1 MWLPHM
7 ACQAWRVLEL
17 LVTHSATLSSC
28 WAMLYHMPFQLRLE
42 VVLSWTQIAPEWCT
56 EWCTKVRL
64 DVFCYQVSV
73 NQISQVHRL
82 ALPCS
87 LLGVDSSSQCT
98 IALNLNTRI
107 FYSLKTVKNGYKP
120 MTGQLT
126 GPLVWGLWLQ
136 MVAGPNLSWVRNAA
150 LNINTNSSF

>member
-1 MWLPHM
+1 
-7 ACQAWRVLEL
+7 
-17 LVTHSATLSSC
+17 
-28 WAMLYHMPFQLRLE
+28 MLYHMPFQLRLE

-56 EWCTKVRL
+56 KVRL
-64 DVFCYQVSV
+64 DVFCYQVSI

-98 IALNLNTRI
+98 IALNLKTRF

-120 MTGQLT
+120 MTNGHCVLAFST
-126 GPLVWGLWLQ
+126 GKILI
-136 MVAGPNLSWVRNAA
+136 GPEIPGSPAPTRLA
-150 LNINTNSSF
+150 